1 MRILIIKKEDGAI
14 QSVYEADAPSQESYG
29 GPWGDAS
36 FCEHI
41 ALPEGMQEDC
51 LTISFD
57 EETGEIVIEADE
69 AAEDAKAAAALEAA
83 WDALRAERN
92 KRLSACDW
100 TQLADA
106 PLTVEKKAEWA
117 QYRQD
122 LRDVPQE
129 NEDPANPTWPS
140 EPAE

>member
-1 MRILIIKKEDGAI
+1 MKILIIKKEDGAI

-29 GPWGDAS
+29 GPWGDAN

-51 LTISFD
+51 LDISID
-57 EETGEIVIEADE
+57 EETGEIVIAADE

-92 KRLSACDW
+92 SRLTACDF
-100 TQLADA
+100 TQLSDA
-106 PLTVEKKAEWA
+106 PITVEKKAEWA
-117 QYRQD
+117 TYRQE
-122 LRDVPQE
+122 LRDLPE
-129 NEDPANPTWPS
+129 NTVDPLAPVWPTQ
-140 EPAE
+140 PAA